1 MELNHHIMQNKNL
14 IRFVHSLV
22 LLPFLTTGLNVNT
35 KTLDTSFNENAPKT
49 LFIEKLNTSPLDFLS
64 LNQDEDSEENKKEQL
79 ITKKAEAID
88 NYFKERD
95 MPLAGYGRKMVIEAE
110 KNNLDWRLLPAIAVR
125 ESTGGKF
132 ACKRVKFSAFGWG
145 SCKINFDSYDE
156 SIEVIALNL
165 GGNNPRTSRHYANKT
180 TYGILQAYNPPSIVA
195 KYAEQVIKIMDSI
208 GDKDL
213 SLEANS

>member
-1 MELNHHIMQNKNL
+1 M
-14 IRFVHSLV
+14 HSLV
-22 LLPFLTTGLNVNT
+22 LLPLLTTGLNINN
-35 KTLDTSFNENAPKT
+35 KTLETSLNENAPKA
-49 LFIEKLNTSPLDFLS
+49 LFTQKLNTNPVSFLAF
-64 LNQDEDSEENKKEQL
+64 NQDENEEENKKEQL

-88 NYFKERD
+88 NYFKDRD

-145 SCKINFDSYDE
+145 SCRINFESYDE

-180 TYGILQAYNPPSIVA
+180 TYGILQAYNPPSIVP
-195 KYAEQVIKIMDSI
+195 KYAEQVMKIMDAI